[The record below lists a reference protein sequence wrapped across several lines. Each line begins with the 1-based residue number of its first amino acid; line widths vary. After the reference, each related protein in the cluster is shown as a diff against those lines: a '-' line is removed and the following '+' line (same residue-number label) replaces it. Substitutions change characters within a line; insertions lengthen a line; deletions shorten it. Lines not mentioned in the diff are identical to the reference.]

1 MSLDRA
7 FTIVWE
13 YRWLF
18 AEGLALT
25 TGLTLASILVALATG
40 VLSAL
45 GTLARWRALRWVAVG
60 IVEFCRN
67 TPILV
72 LVVWVHYAVPE
83 LTGIKT
89 TAIVSSIIALVMQST
104 GYLAEE
110 YRAGI
115 ESIDKGQFEAA
126 KSLGM
131 TYGRLMR
138 RIVLPQAIARM
149 VPGIIN
155 QFVLCFKSTSVVSV
169 IAVPDLMYHANVIV
183 NETFLAMQ
191 TYTIVAL
198 TYFFIIFAFSM
209 LVQSASRRIAFLGP
223 RQAIAQ
229 QAL

>member
-1 MSLDRA
+1 MSLDR
-7 FTIVWE
+7 IPHLVWE

-18 AEGLALT
+18 A
-25 TGLTLASILVALATG
+25 TGLWLTIQLTFAAIAISLVTG
-40 VLSAL
+40 IIAAL
-45 GTLARWRALRWVAVG
+45 GTISRLRLARWCTVL

-72 LVVWVHYAVPE
+72 LVVWVHYPLPE

-89 TAIVSSIIALVMQST
+89 SAIVSSIIALAMQST

-131 TYGRLMR
+131 TYARLMR
-138 RIVLPQAIARM
+138 RIVLPQAIVRM
-149 VPGIIN
+149 LPGLMN
-155 QFVLCFKSTSVVSV
+155 QFVLCFKSTSVVSI
-169 IAVPDLMYHANVIV
+169 IAVADLMYHANVIV

-191 TYTIVAL
+191 TYTVVAL
-198 TYFFIIFAFSM
+198 TYFDIIFAVSQ
-209 LVQSASRRIAFLGP
+209 LVQAASRRITSMGP
-223 RQAIAQ
+223 VHATVQ
-229 QAL
+229 QAA

>member
-1 MSLDRA
+1 MSFARIPTL
-7 FTIVWE
+7 VWE

-18 AEGLALT
+18 A
-25 TGLTLASILVALATG
+25 TGLLLTVELTFAAIAISLVTG
-40 VLSAL
+40 VIAAL
-45 GTLARWRALRWVAVG
+45 GTIMRFRVVRWFAIV

-72 LVVWVHYAVPE
+72 LIVWVHYALPE

-89 TAIVSSIIALVMQST
+89 TAIVSSIIALTMQST
-104 GYLAEE
+104 GYLSEE

-138 RIVLPQAIARM
+138 RIILPQAIVRM
-149 VPGIIN
+149 IPGLIN
-155 QFVLCFKSTSVVSV
+155 QFVLCFKSTSVVSI
-169 IAVPDLMYHANVIV
+169 IAVADLMYHANVIV
-183 NETFLAMQ
+183 NETYLAMQ

-198 TYFFIIFAFSM
+198 TYFGIIFVFSS
-209 LVQSASRRIAFLGP
+209 LVQVATRRIAFLGP
-223 RQAIAQ
+223 NHARLQ
-229 QAL
+229 QAA

>member
-1 MSLDRA
+1 MSLERIPA
-7 FTIVWE
+7 LVWE

-18 AEGLALT
+18 VTGLWLT
-25 TGLTLASILVALATG
+25 VQLTLAAIAISLVTG
-40 VLSAL
+40 VLAAL
-45 GTLARWRALRWVAVG
+45 GTIMRWRVPRWCAVVL
-60 IVEFCRN
+60 VEFCRN

-72 LVVWVHYAVPE
+72 LVVWVHYALPE

-89 TAIVSSIIALVMQST
+89 SAIVSSIIALAMQST

-131 TYGRLMR
+131 TYARLMR

-149 VPGIIN
+149 LPGLMN
-155 QFVLCFKSTSVVSV
+155 QFVLCFKSTSVVSI
-169 IAVPDLMYHANVIV
+169 IAVADLMYHANVIV

-198 TYFFIIFAFSM
+198 TYFLIIFAFSR
-209 LVQSASRRIAFLGP
+209 LVQVASRRIAFLGP
-223 RQAIAQ
+223 VHATVQ
-229 QAL
+229 QAA